1 MNVGFLNGA
10 KTAQQT
16 TGSDEAAVDRSR
28 KHDKMALDAAMALL
42 AARRNVAEM
51 SLPPATHSAAPTLR
65 KS

>member
-10 KTAQQT
+10 KAAQQT
-16 TGSDEAAVDRSR
+16 KGSDEAAIDRTR
-28 KHDKMALDAAMALL
+28 KHDQMALDAVMALL

-51 SLPPATHSAAPTLR
+51 SLPSATHTAAPTLR